1 MLIVKNRGTGSVSN
15 SEDSVSGHEET
26 GLGGGTGTAPDGTP
40 INIPLLHNKI
50 ELLHRE
56 IEQWVQERGI
66 YDWQRDEAGF
76 DTRWKALI
84 LQLARTPAI
93 SYEEILLKLKRAIT
107 EGGIGSPTGDRLVD
121 SALRDLKRLMVDRGP
136 NRAPERD

>member
-1 MLIVKNRGTGSVSN
+1 MTNNDDHLDKNGGKNGESPKEHADLTTN
-15 SEDSVSGHEET
+15 S
-26 GLGGGTGTAPDGTP
+26 
-40 INIPLLHNKI
+40 IPVIHNKI

-56 IEQWVQERGI
+56 IEQWERERGV

-84 LQLARTPAI
+84 VQMSRTPAI
-93 SYEEILLKLKRAIT
+93 SYEEILLKLERSIN

-121 SALRDLKRLMVDRGP
+121 SALRDLKRLMVGRGT
-136 NRAPERD
+136 

>member
-1 MLIVKNRGTGSVSN
+1 MNNSV
-15 SEDSVSGHEET
+15 DSVSGRHESDP
-26 GLGGGTGTAPDGTP
+26 GGGDATGANGTQ
-40 INIPLLHNKI
+40 ISIPLIHNKI

-56 IEQWVQERGI
+56 IEQWEQERGI

-84 LQLARTPAI
+84 LQMARTPAI
-93 SYEEILLKLKRAIT
+93 SYEEILLKLERAIN
-107 EGGIGSPTGDRLVD
+107 EGGMGSPTGDRLVD
-121 SALRDLKRLMVDRGP
+121 SALRDLKRLMVGRGP